1 MNRQELSL
9 RRLGSSL
16 LSLALL
22 TLLPYEGAAQATLRG
37 RVLDS
42 ETGQNVV
49 GATVS
54 VGKGTSY
61 TTDSLGIFEAT
72 GVAKGDKKITIMAV
86 GYAVGDY
93 VVQMLDTG
101 VVVKM
106 FALDFTGQRLAA
118 TTVQA
123 RAELLSPRYTE
134 FERRRARGMGAFF
147 RWDDLSK
154 ESYGSIGDAIRTVRG
169 VKMQCNQ
176 QTFECQAVMA
186 RAPRQCPPVWIVDGQ
201 QVRSFHENT
210 PIGDIYGIEVFR
222 GPGEVP
228 GEYAGSNAACG
239 VIVVWTK
246 SRPYR
251 LPPG

>member
-1 MNRQELSL
+1 MKRHKLSL
-9 RRLGSSL
+9 SRLGAN
-16 LSLALL
+16 SLALVFLAL
-22 TLLPYEGAAQATLRG
+22 TPYEGAAQATLRG

-42 ETGQNVV
+42 ETGQNIV
-49 GATVS
+49 GATIS
-54 VGKGTSY
+54 IGRGTSY

-72 GVAKGDKKITIMAV
+72 GLTKGDKKLTITMI

-93 VVQMLDTG
+93 VIPMPDTG

-106 FALDFTGQRLAA
+106 FPLDFTGQRMAA
-118 TTVQA
+118 VAVQA
-123 RAELLSPRYTE
+123 RAEQLSPRYTE
-134 FERRRARGMGAFF
+134 FERRRALGMGAFF
-147 RWDDLSK
+147 RWDDLAR

-201 QVRSFHENT
+201 EVRSFHENT
-210 PIGDIYGIEVFR
+210 PIRDVYGIEIFR

-251 LPPG
+251 LPP